1 MSPSS
6 GRPSSSHFRLAPVAC
21 QHSNCKDMRR
31 IANTIVPEYVVLMTT
46 VCAHEGAHVLH
57 QAKNGYVDFSE
68 QIDASHRIT

>member
-1 MSPSS
+1 
-6 GRPSSSHFRLAPVAC
+6 
-21 QHSNCKDMRR
+21 MRR